1 MSEKNLVTDGPWK
14 TPARVRAAFFDVDG
28 TMLSHRLGTEPASTR
43 EAIAR
48 LAEAGVMPI
57 LATGRTS
64 YLLDLVD
71 LTGFGALVTFNG
83 QYCYDSEGTPYRDC
97 PIDERDAHR
106 LVEMAQDGSFD
117 LYVMHRDDAFVSRRS
132 ERVLE
137 VERRTD
143 NHFAE
148 GPLERALDEP
158 VYQFCV
164 YVDPGEEGVFMDHCE
179 HVEHTRWCELFCDVI
194 PAGGGKPAGIAATL
208 ERFGLTPEECV
219 AFGDGGNDVPMFG
232 CVGTSVAMGNA
243 GDDVKAAASMV
254 APDVDEDGLLV
265 ACQRLGLA

>member
-1 MSEKNLVTDGPWK
+1 MIK
-14 TPARVRAAFFDVDG
+14 AAFFDIDG
-28 TMLSHRLGTEPASTR
+28 TLVSFRTHVVPESAVRALEAMRERGVRLF
-43 EAIAR
+43 I
-48 LAEAGVMPI
+48 
-57 LATGRTS
+57 ATGRS
-64 YLLDLVD
+64 GVNIPRAVLDLKD
-71 LTGFGALVTFNG
+71 RAPFDAFVTFNG

>member
-1 MSEKNLVTDGPWK
+1 MIK
-14 TPARVRAAFFDVDG
+14 AAFFDIDG
-28 TMLSHRLGTEPASTR
+28 TLVSFRTHVVPESAVRALEAMHERGVRLF
-43 EAIAR
+43 I
-48 LAEAGVMPI
+48 
-57 LATGRTS
+57 ATGRS
-64 YLLDLVD
+64 GVNIPRAVLDLKD
-71 LTGFGALVTFNG
+71 RAPFDAFVTFNG

-97 PIDERDAHR
+97 PIDERDAHK

-208 ERFGLTPEECV
+208 ERFGLLPEECV

>member
-1 MSEKNLVTDGPWK
+1 MIK
-14 TPARVRAAFFDVDG
+14 AAFFDIDG
-28 TMLSHRLGTEPASTR
+28 TLVSFRTHVVPESAVRALEAMRERGVRLF
-43 EAIAR
+43 I
-48 LAEAGVMPI
+48 
-57 LATGRTS
+57 ATGRS
-64 YLLDLVD
+64 GVNIPRAVLDLKD
-71 LTGFGALVTFNG
+71 RAPFDAFVTFNG

-254 APDVDEDGLLV
+254 APDVDEDGLFV

>member
-1 MSEKNLVTDGPWK
+1 MIK
-14 TPARVRAAFFDVDG
+14 AAFFDIDG
-28 TMLSHRLGTEPASTR
+28 TLVSFRTHEVPESAVRALEAMHERGVRLF
-43 EAIAR
+43 I
-48 LAEAGVMPI
+48 
-57 LATGRTS
+57 ATGRS
-64 YLLDLVD
+64 GVNIPRAVLDLKD
-71 LTGFGALVTFNG
+71 RAPFDAFVTFNG

-208 ERFGLTPEECV
+208 ERFGLTPEEGV